1 MLSLCRVCPVL
12 TCFLGDPM
20 NKETLRAAAAQF
32 ATAFASHAKSQERAH
47 IMKAPDSRPKARAAC
62 KMQAEA
68 AAVWGRFQGTLP
80 NIMEVVEGCA
90 CNPFHVGVQN
100 GSVAASCEGDYL
112 ASFRIA
118 ATGSRTILAIPMSLA
133 CRVFGNQSPSALW
146 GKFMSATA
154 NDIAELTKGLGS
166 RNSFMYTVTHGPG
179 DIFYLPAGWVFVEKI
194 TAQTDMLGMFV
205 RGLVLKDAEALSELG
220 MVHKLLELGP
230 QTPATSAELKKLDD
244 VMRKMIARR
253 QMQPIEAK
261 KKEAAERQA
270 AEQAKEAER
279 IAKEKEAKE
288 KQAQEEQ
295 ARMAAEQD
303 QAAKDAL
310 AAASVHPPVG
320 SSTLAPDASAAPP
333 TLAVDLTP
341 GLVELDK

>member
-32 ATAFASHAKSQERAH
+32 ATAFASHAKSQERAR

-146 GKFMSATA
+146 GKFMNATA

-205 RGLVLKDAEALSELG
+205 RGLVLKDAEELG
-220 MVHKLLELGP
+220 MVRKLLELGP

-244 VMRKMIARR
+244 VMRKMIAHR